1 MAKSKNHTNHNQ
13 NRKAHRNGIKR
24 PMRKR
29 HESTL
34 GVSELGNFCFPD
46 FEILVNLFFG
56 FQMDVKFLT
65 NQRFARKN
73 NLSRAEADK
82 RFKERVAAQ
91 AGKKKPV
98 SLQ

>member
-1 MAKSKNHTNHNQ
+1 
-13 NRKAHRNGIKR
+13 
-24 PMRKR
+24 
-29 HESTL
+29 
-34 GVSELGNFCFPD
+34 
-46 FEILVNLFFG
+46 
-56 FQMDVKFLT
+56 MDVKFLT

-82 RFKERVAAQ
+82 RYKERVAAQ

>member
-1 MAKSKNHTNHNQ
+1 MF
-13 NRKAHRNGIKR
+13 GDDI
-24 PMRKR
+24 
-29 HESTL
+29 
-34 GVSELGNFCFPD
+34 
-46 FEILVNLFFG
+46 VNIWIFVL
-56 FQMDVKFLT
+56 QMDVKFLT

>member
-34 GVSELGNFCFPD
+34 G
-46 FEILVNLFFG
+46 
-56 FQMDVKFLT
+56 MDVKFLT

-73 NLSRAEADK
+73 NLTRAEADQRYK
-82 RFKERVAAQ
+82 DRVAAQ

-98 SLQ
+98 SLQE